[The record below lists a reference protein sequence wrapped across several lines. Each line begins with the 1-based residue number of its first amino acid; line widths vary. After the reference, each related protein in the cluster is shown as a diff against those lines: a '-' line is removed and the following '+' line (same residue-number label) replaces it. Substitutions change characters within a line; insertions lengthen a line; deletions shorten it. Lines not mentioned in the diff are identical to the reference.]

1 MKEDSI
7 HNIYHYLNNGLLDLN
22 EYIDIKYPINSIFHC
37 CNSYHTILSYSLKK
51 TNINMSLVK
60 KIIKNGGRLDIIFS
74 DYTSPMFYLFKFQT
88 IDVIREIIESNHIDI
103 YNVSNFYYIL
113 YTILMKNE
121 RDKWLYLTKRRYDIL
136 LSPTTINLSK
146 GYFSINRGGKNVVNL
161 QHKRIQ
167 IPKYQQQNWLIEDCL
182 EIYYTMIL
190 MNYSTENR
198 QFHQIPADII
208 KKIYLMLFI

>member
-1 MKEDSI
+1 
-7 HNIYHYLNNGLLDLN
+7 
-22 EYIDIKYPINSIFHC
+22 
-37 CNSYHTILSYSLKK
+37 
-51 TNINMSLVK
+51 
-60 KIIKNGGRLDIIFS
+60 
-74 DYTSPMFYLFKFQT
+74 
-88 IDVIREIIESNHIDI
+88 
-103 YNVSNFYYIL
+103 
-113 YTILMKNE
+113 MKNE

-146 GYFSINRGGKNVVNL
+146 GYFSIIRSGKNIVNL

-198 QFHQIPADII
+198 QFHQIPGYNKKDIFNVV
-208 KKIYLMLFI
+208 YLVSYLFYLFTAIIQIF